1 MTRRDASDPL
11 ELVLTGVRQAR
22 QLILDASPRSLDQCV
37 PMLEQARAGL
47 EALRDQAAQD
57 ETRPKTRLLV
67 DLSKLQRDLAQIG
80 SLLDNAA
87 GFYLGWI
94 QLRGCLTGGY
104 SADGGPAPLEPNRRV
119 SVEG

>member
-47 EALRDQAAQD
+47 EALRDQAAED

-67 DLSKLQRDLAQIG
+67 DLRQIG